1 MPYID
6 TIKFGNVQYSESD
19 VITFVRAILGFEDLR
34 KFMLVSRPESDPFKW
49 LQSLEDPKVAFV
61 IVEPRLILDNY
72 VVELSQHD
80 IKQLHGTQQLN
91 DYKIFVIMTVPK
103 GHPEKI
109 SVNLQGPLIINL
121 KNLKAIQMVLN
132 NPEYDIRFSLFENQS
147 TVTS

>member
-1 MPYID
+1 LPYLD
-6 TIKFGNVQYSESD
+6 TAKFGNVQYSESD
-19 VITFVRAILGFEDLR
+19 VLTFVRAILGFEDLR
-34 KFMLVSRPESDPFKW
+34 QFIIISRPESEPFKW
-49 LQSLEDPKVAFV
+49 LQSLEDPNVAFV

-80 IKQLHGTQQLN
+80 IKQLHGTQQLS

-109 SVNLQGPLIINL
+109 SVNLQGPLIVNL

>member
-1 MPYID
+1 MPYLD
-6 TIKFGNVQYSESD
+6 TTKFGNIQYSESD
-19 VITFVRAILGFEDLR
+19 VLTFVRAILGFEDLR
-34 KFMLVSRPESDPFKW
+34 KYIIVSRPESEPFKW
-49 LQSLEDPKVAFV
+49 LQSLEDPNVAFV

>member
-1 MPYID
+1 MPYFD
-6 TIKFGNVQYSESD
+6 TIKFGNVQYNESD
-19 VITFVRAILGFEDLR
+19 VIIFVRAILGFEDLR
-34 KFMLVSRPESDPFKW
+34 KFIIISRPESDPFKW
-49 LQSLEDPKVAFV
+49 LQSLEDPGIAFV

-132 NPEYDIRFSLFENQS
+132 NPEYDIRFSLFENES
-147 TVTS
+147 TVTT

>member
-1 MPYID
+1 MPYFD
-6 TIKFGNVQYSESD
+6 TLKFGNVQYNESD
-19 VITFVRAILGFEDLR
+19 VFTFVRAILGFEDLR
-34 KFMLVSRPESDPFKW
+34 QFIIISRPESEPFKW
-49 LQSLEDPKVAFV
+49 LQSLEDPNVAFV
-61 IVEPRLILDNY
+61 IVEPKLILDNY

-80 IKQLHGTQQLN
+80 IKQLHGSQQLN

-109 SVNLQGPLIINL
+109 SVNLQGPLIMNL
-121 KNLKAIQMVLN
+121 KNLRAIQMVLN